1 MSADEKDLLR
11 SIVDE
16 IIAMSEKDQAMR
28 KSRQWDSSVDVEN
41 TRRMKEIIQQIGWP
55 TCSKVGIHAS
65 NMAWL
70 LVQHAD
76 HERAFQ
82 KMCLD
87 LLKSQ
92 APGEV
97 QLANIAY
104 LEDRVRVAEGR
115 PQLYGTQ
122 FHIDEQGSFGPFPI
136 EDSDNVD
143 QRRKSMKLGTLAEYT
158 HQMEQIHKEFYGDK

>member
-1 MSADEKDLLR
+1 MPTDEKDLLH
-11 SIVDE
+11 SIADE

-28 KSRQWDSSVDVEN
+28 KSNQWDASIDVEN

-76 HERAFQ
+76 HDRAFQ
-82 KMCLD
+82 KMCLE
-87 LLKSQ
+87 LMTSQ
-92 APGEV
+92 PPGEV
-97 QLANIAY
+97 HLPNIAY
-104 LEDRVRVAEGR
+104 LEDRVRVGEGR

-122 FHIDEQGSFGPFPI
+122 FHVDEHGNFGPFLI
-136 EDSDNVD
+136 EDSANVD

-158 HQMEQIHKEFYGDK
+158 HQMEQIHKEHS